1 VRHHTDFS
9 DLSASD
15 YPLAG
20 PFRRRSKSRRLA
32 RLVRHFIRW
41 FLGTHP

>member
-1 VRHHTDFS
+1 MHHTDFS

-32 RLVRHFIRW
+32 DLVRHFFRL
-41 FLGTHP
+41 FLGGHP